1 MMNIRVYGC
10 SDDLIEIE
18 KEQNGEW
25 TPVEEIDCYDTE
37 IMIKFPDGTVI
48 LCGYP
53 KRTGA
58 IWYINTIKIGTAN
71 HTHTFCHN
79 EDDEI
84 YSDIFII
91 ELPDDQNMLRWKKT
105 HGISNSITI

>member
-1 MMNIRVYGC
+1 MRIRVYGC

-25 TPVEEIDCYDTE
+25 KPVEEIDCYDTE
-37 IMIKFPDGTVI
+37 IMIEFQDGTVI

-53 KRTGA
+53 KRSGA
-58 IWYINTIKIGTAN
+58 IWYIKTIKTGGAD
-71 HTHTFCHN
+71 HTHTACNN

-84 YSDIFII
+84 YSDIFTI
-91 ELPDDQNMLRWKKT
+91 ELSDDQNIIRWKKAHST
-105 HGISNSITI
+105 FNSITI